1 MWAWLRRLWDYL
13 RRLFMTD
20 DDAPPGVEGRPDPN
34 RAIGEELREFFIEL
48 LKDGNLTRYQ
58 SVGREEFIEEFVR
71 SRGRALSPD
80 ARRLINSEDL
90 REIEGHIGQIQSA
103 RAVILYVVCPPM

>member
-48 LKDGNLTRYQ
+48 LKDGNLKRYQ
-58 SVGREEFIEEFVR
+58 SVGREEFIEEFVKTR
-71 SRGRALSPD
+71 RA
-80 ARRLINSEDL
+80 R
-90 REIEGHIGQIQSA
+90 H
-103 RAVILYVVCPPM
+103 